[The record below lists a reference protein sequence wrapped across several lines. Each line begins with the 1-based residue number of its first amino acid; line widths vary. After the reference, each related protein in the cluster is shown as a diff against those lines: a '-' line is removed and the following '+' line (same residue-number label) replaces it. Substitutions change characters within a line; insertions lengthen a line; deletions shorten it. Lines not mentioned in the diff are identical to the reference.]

1 MKINKIKYALLSLLI
16 LVNWIKLKIKNNL
29 VSEPLPMIKI

>member
-1 MKINKIKYALLSLLI
+1 MKINKVKYALLSLLI
-16 LVNWIKLKIKNNL
+16 LVNCFKLKITNNL